1 MSVPLTLKVFK
12 GDAMVA
18 RRDYDRDII
27 KIGRLASAHLCLDDD
42 KVSRIHSVI
51 EVAPDGKL
59 SIIDMGS
66 VEGTW
71 VNGKRVNKGTIAFGD
86 EIRVGNTL
94 IRVEDGAGAVAAAAA
109 AAAPMTNGN
118 GSPHAAPV
126 LSAMPAAAA
135 VAAPMAAPAPE
146 PTPAPAAAPAL
157 VAAPV
162 VARAPVAPTP
172 APAAAPAVVPV
183 SAPARTPSGLHPRA
197 HPHHDVEDWPH
208 LDSRLRPVRR
218 KGAGA
223 LGLELRFRWG
233 DQILSEQLLPPTH
246 KGEFTIGTAEGVDLA
261 VGDSKTGKPKF
272 VLISADGTG
281 GFTLHVTGKMG
292 GELERKGRIVTLMQ
306 AIESSMATNDGDSYG
321 IALEPD
327 DIALVD
333 LGGVVVDLCF
343 QPLPQ
348 KVAVPLTER
357 LDWTALNI
365 FLLVFF
371 LAGVLFVAGIN
382 RAASGDEF
390 SDELSGNNAVLTKL
404 LVKPPEMQK
413 NPFLEQ
419 LAKQKEKGEAPAA
432 FKGDEGKMGKKDA
445 PNRNARAAPKAIDPN
460 SKDQARLIAQ
470 RIFGGKG
477 NQGIATLFGRAGLGG
492 SLQAAMGNMTGS
504 TVGDAGG
511 VLGMGLKGGGGGGG
525 GTGNT
530 IGIGAVGTRGVAGG
544 EGKYG
549 TGIGMGKKS
558 SADISIT
565 QSDPEVQ
572 GSMDPE
578 LIRRVVRSH
587 HDQLKYCYD
596 NALTRNPKLTGKVSV
611 KWIITEA
618 GTVASSNVVSTS
630 TNTPELD
637 RCIAGRVLTW
647 VFPKPK
653 GGGVAVVTYP
663 FVFKQAG
670 E

>member
-1 MSVPLTLKVFK
+1 
-12 GDAMVA
+12 
-18 RRDYDRDII
+18 
-27 KIGRLASAHLCLDDD
+27 
-42 KVSRIHSVI
+42 
-51 EVAPDGKL
+51 
-59 SIIDMGS
+59 
-66 VEGTW
+66 
-71 VNGKRVNKGTIAFGD
+71 
-86 EIRVGNTL
+86 
-94 IRVEDGAGAVAAAAA
+94 VEDGAAARAAAALAATAAQAPAPGVAAVHANGNGISA
-109 AAAPMTNGN
+109 AAALAEAARAVPLTPAAPLIA
-118 GSPHAAPV
+118 SVPAPAPVAAPV
-126 LSAMPAAAA
+126 
-135 VAAPMAAPAPE
+135 VAPAP
-146 PTPAPAAAPAL
+146 AP
-157 VAAPV
+157 APV
-162 VARAPVAPTP
+162 VARAPVAPR
-172 APAAAPAVVPV
+172 PAA
-183 SAPARTPSGLHPRA
+183 H
-197 HPHHDVEDWPH
+197 VEDWPR
-208 LDSRLRPVRR
+208 LDSRARPVRR
-218 KGAGA
+218 KGAGP

-233 DQILSEQLLPPTH
+233 DQILAEHLLGPQH
-246 KGEFTIGTAEGVDLA
+246 KGEFKIGSAAGVNFS
-261 VGDSKTGKPKF
+261 VGDQRLGSPSF
-272 VLISADGTG
+272 SLVSADGAG
-281 GFTLHVTGKMG
+281 GFTLRITGQMT

-306 AIESSMATNDGDSYG
+306 AIESGMASRDDDAYAIT
-321 IALEPD
+321 LEPD

-333 LGGVVVDLCF
+333 VGGVVVDLCF
-343 QPLPQ
+343 QPVPQ
-348 KVAVPLTER
+348 KVAVPITER

-371 LAGVLFVAGIN
+371 FAGLLVVAAVT

-390 SDELSGNNAVLTKL
+390 TDELSGNNAVLTKL
-404 LVKPPEMQK
+404 LVKPPDPQK

-419 LAKQKEKGEAPAA
+419 LAKSKEKGEAPAA
-432 FKGDEGKMGKKDA
+432 FQGTEGQMGKKNA
-445 PNRNARAAPKAIDPN
+445 PNRDAKAAPKAIDPN

-477 NQGIATLFGRAGLGG
+477 NAGIATLFGRAGLGG
-492 SLQAAMGNMTGS
+492 SLQAAMGHMTGS

-511 VLGMGLKGGGGGGG
+511 VLGMGLKGSGGGGG

-549 TGIGMGKKS
+549 TGIGMGKKA

-565 QSDPEVQ
+565 NSDPEVT

-596 NALTRNPKLTGKVSV
+596 NALTKNPKLTGKVSV
-611 KWIITEA
+611 RWIITEG
-618 GTVASSNVVSTS
+618 GTVASSNVVNST

-647 VFPKPK
+647 IFPKPK